1 MHVHVRDLGL
11 GLDLSRVFQHIL
23 LVVVKV
29 ICHLNIYKKKKAGIG
44 VQQGLF

>member
-11 GLDLSRVFQHIL
+11 GLDLSKVFQHNL

-29 ICHLNIYKKKKAGIG
+29 ICHQHLSKKEAGIG